1 MDFIILFTDLLVNRN
16 QNGQNIEV
24 TQFSKLEF
32 IWEFFNPFVQQK
44 IVFRTNS
51 QYQALLFISKEYP
64 GQYILY

>member
-32 IWEFFNPFVQQK
+32 IWEFF
-44 IVFRTNS
+44 
-51 QYQALLFISKEYP
+51 
-64 GQYILY
+64 